1 MPLHV
6 VGGQGLMLFH
16 CGVYDTPIT
25 IFDNLNWE
33 DKPERLVVQKLPF
46 YYEYKDLINNPTVK
60 NQISFIKKHQI
71 KFVWIE
77 DEYNVELEATLKNAS
92 VFSAHSSLE
101 NISFLEINPSK
112 LN

>member
-16 CGVYDTPIT
+16 PNVYDTPIT
-25 IFDNLNWE
+25 IFDNRNWE

-46 YYEYKDLINNPTVK
+46 YYEYKDLEHSHSSK
-60 NQISFIKKHQI
+60 NQISFIKKYKV

-77 DEYNVELEATLKNAS
+77 NGYDAQLESTLKKAA
-92 VFSAHSSLE
+92 VFSAHSSSE

-112 LN
+112 L